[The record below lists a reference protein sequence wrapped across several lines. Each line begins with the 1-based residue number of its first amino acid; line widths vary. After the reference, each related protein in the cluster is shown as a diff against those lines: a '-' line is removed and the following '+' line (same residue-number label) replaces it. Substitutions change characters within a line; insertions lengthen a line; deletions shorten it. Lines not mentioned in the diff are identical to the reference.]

1 MAYPALPKL
10 LILCSLLVFVQLGP
24 HIRAQLEES
33 SLKMM
38 IDAFEWP
45 TTISS
50 LYDDEYGGEGKE
62 DDNMD
67 SGSSGRRS
75 LFWHT
80 WWNGHVRV

>member
-1 MAYPALPKL
+1 
-10 LILCSLLVFVQLGP
+10 
-24 HIRAQLEES
+24 
-33 SLKMM
+33 MM
-38 IDAFEWP
+38 IEAFEWP

-75 LFWHT
+75 LFRHT